1 MSQQNNHY
9 VPQFLL
15 KRFGEKINVY
25 DVKSAVLTMRK
36 RPDKVFCSN
45 GLYEDEL
52 EHLFNVN
59 AESKVANLLFNKILT
74 EEAEVSLDREE
85 LLLLK
90 KFFAIEQLRTPD
102 SKLYIRHEREDFEKT
117 SPKDLEKL
125 GYFDNP
131 TSKLNDEEYLKQTL
145 KNILEYNG
153 YSEKDFLDWL
163 KDPNVTYSAQKW
175 MKIYMQCYLSFW
187 DSKKS
192 GEDFLISDIGMTC
205 EHDPSKFL
213 HDNST
218 QMELLKPGFYISLLE
233 NPNYSEMQKRFIIE
247 NMVNGSEVRA
257 NFYFFSLTA
266 TRTIVLID
274 PFFRI
279 FDKDEPWTS
288 LFHLPLPDIWPS
300 GFIDRSLIEK
310 NKALYENIEKAQQRI
325 FSPND
330 KYIYKIHDM
339 ELEDVLY
346 YNSLLLDRIDSV
358 IGFGESKRIIRS
370 LASYL
375 QVSAPRNDYR
385 KLKTKLE
392 NIGYSIPSSEKYR
405 KIAHDFVDRPKQAI
419 TKGSKYI
426 QYAIY
431 AMNLGK
437 TR

>member
-52 EHLFNVN
+52 EHLFNAN

-74 EEAEVSLDREE
+74 EEAEVILNRED

-102 SKLYIRHEREDFEKT
+102 SKLYIRHEREYFEKA
-117 SPKDLEKL
+117 SPEYLERL

-153 YSEKDFLDWL
+153 LSNEDFDHWL

-187 DSKKS
+187 DSKKTD
-192 GEDFLISDIGMTC
+192 EDFLITDIGMTC

-213 HDNST
+213 TSNWT
-218 QMELLKPGFYISLLE
+218 QMELLKPGFYLSLLE
-233 NPNYSEMQKRFIIE
+233 NPNYSDEQKLFIYQC
-247 NMVNGSEVRA
+247 MMNGSEVRA

-279 FDKDEPWTS
+279 FDKDEQWTS
-288 LFHLPLPDIWPS
+288 QFHLPLPDIWPS
-300 GFIDRSLIEK
+300 GFIDKCLIEK
-310 NKALYENIEKAQQRI
+310 NKVLYENIEKAQQGI

-375 QVSAPRNDYR
+375 QVSSPRNDYR
-385 KLKTKLE
+385 KLKTELE
-392 NIGYSIPSSEKYR
+392 NIGYSIPSEKYR
-405 KIAHDFVDRPKQAI
+405 KIAHDFVDRPKQEI
-419 TKGSKYI
+419 MKGSKYI
-426 QYAIY
+426 RYVMDLAK
-431 AMNLGK
+431 M
-437 TR
+437 R

>member
-1 MSQQNNHY
+1 MKQQNNHY

-36 RPDKVFCSN
+36 KPDKVFCLN

-52 EHLFNVN
+52 ESLFNSN
-59 AESKVANLLFNKILT
+59 AESKVANLLLNKILT
-74 EEAEVSLDREE
+74 EETEVVLSREE

-90 KFFAIEQLRTPD
+90 KFFAIEQLRTPNM
-102 SKLYIRHEREDFEKT
+102 KTYIRHDREYFEK
-117 SPKDLEKL
+117 SSSEHLKAI

-131 TSKLNDEEYLKQTL
+131 TSKLNDEEYLKLTL
-145 KNILEYNG
+145 KGILEYNG
-153 YSEKDFLDWL
+153 FTQEDFGNWL
-163 KDPNVTYSAQKW
+163 KNPNVTLSAQKW

-192 GEDFLISDIGMTC
+192 GEDFLITDAGISC

-213 HDNST
+213 PGNSK
-218 QMELLKPGFYISLLE
+218 QMELLKPGFFLSLLE
-233 NPNYSEMQKRFIIE
+233 NSSISNEKKSFILQS
-247 NMVNGSEVRA
+247 VASGSEVRA

-279 FDKDEPWTS
+279 FDKNEPWQS
-288 LFHLPLPDIWPS
+288 IFHLPLPDFWPS
-300 GFIDRSLIEK
+300 AFIDRYLIEK
-310 NKALYENIEKAQQRI
+310 NQVQYENLENARVRT
-325 FSPND
+325 FSKND
-330 KYIYKIHDM
+330 KFIYKIHDM

-346 YNSLLLDRIDSV
+346 YNSLLLDRIDTI
-358 IGFGESKRIIRS
+358 IGFGESGRIIRS

-375 QVSAPRNDYR
+375 QVYVPRNDYR
-385 KLKTKLE
+385 KLKIELE

-405 KIAHDFVDRPKQAI
+405 RIGHSFTERPDQEI
-419 TKGSKYI
+419 IKGWKYI
-426 QYAIY
+426 EY
-431 AMNLGK
+431 AMKFEKMG
-437 TR
+437 

>member
-102 SKLYIRHEREDFEKT
+102 SKLYIRHEREYFEKA
-117 SPKDLEKL
+117 SPEYLERL

-153 YSEKDFLDWL
+153 LSNEDFDHWL

-330 KYIYKIHDM
+330 KYIY
-339 ELEDVLY
+339 
-346 YNSLLLDRIDSV
+346 NTS
-358 IGFGESKRIIRS
+358 
-370 LASYL
+370 
-375 QVSAPRNDYR
+375 
-385 KLKTKLE
+385 
-392 NIGYSIPSSEKYR
+392 SI
-405 KIAHDFVDRPKQAI
+405 
-419 TKGSKYI
+419 
-426 QYAIY
+426 
-431 AMNLGK
+431 
-437 TR
+437 

>member
-1 MSQQNNHY
+1 MKQQNNHY

-36 RPDKVFCSN
+36 KPDKVFCLN

-52 EHLFNVN
+52 ESLFNSN
-59 AESKVANLLFNKILT
+59 AESKVAYLLLNKILT
-74 EEAEVSLDREE
+74 EETEVVLSREE

-102 SKLYIRHEREDFEKT
+102 TKTNIRHEREYFEKS
-117 SPKDLEKL
+117 SPEHLKAI

-131 TSKLNDEEYLKQTL
+131 TSKLNDEEYLKLTL
-145 KNILEYNG
+145 KGILEYNG
-153 YSEKDFLDWL
+153 FTEEDFSNWL
-163 KDPNVTYSAQKW
+163 KNPNITLSAQKW
-175 MKIYMQCYLSFW
+175 MRIYMQCYLSFW

-192 GEDFLISDIGMTC
+192 GEDFLITDAGMFC

-213 HDNST
+213 PGNSK
-218 QMELLKPGFYISLLE
+218 QMELLKPGFFLSLLE
-233 NPNYSEMQKRFIIE
+233 NSSISNEKKSFILQS
-247 NMVNGSEVRA
+247 VASGSEVRA

-279 FDKDEPWTS
+279 FDKNEPWQS
-288 LFHLPLPDIWPS
+288 IFHLPLPDFWPS
-300 GFIDRSLIEK
+300 AFIDRNLIEK
-310 NKALYENIEKAQQRI
+310 NQVQYENLENARVRT
-325 FSPND
+325 FSKND
-330 KYIYKIHDM
+330 KFIYKIHDM

-346 YNSLLLDRIDSV
+346 YNSLLLDRIDTI
-358 IGFGESKRIIRS
+358 IGFGESGRIIRS

-375 QVSAPRNDYR
+375 QVYVPRNDYR
-385 KLKTKLE
+385 KLKIELE

-405 KIAHDFVDRPKQAI
+405 RIGHSFTERPDQEI
-419 TKGSKYI
+419 IKGWKYI
-426 QYAIY
+426 EY
-431 AMNLGK
+431 AMKFEKMG
-437 TR
+437 

>member
-74 EEAEVSLDREE
+74 DEAEVTLNIEE

-274 PFFRI
+274 
-279 FDKDEPWTS
+279 
-288 LFHLPLPDIWPS
+288 
-300 GFIDRSLIEK
+300 
-310 NKALYENIEKAQQRI
+310 
-325 FSPND
+325 
-330 KYIYKIHDM
+330 
-339 ELEDVLY
+339 
-346 YNSLLLDRIDSV
+346 
-358 IGFGESKRIIRS
+358 
-370 LASYL
+370 
-375 QVSAPRNDYR
+375 
-385 KLKTKLE
+385 
-392 NIGYSIPSSEKYR
+392 
-405 KIAHDFVDRPKQAI
+405 
-419 TKGSKYI
+419 
-426 QYAIY
+426 
-431 AMNLGK
+431 
-437 TR
+437 